1 MARLTLACYT
11 SAEGLGECQLSP
23 LCPRQGPQ
31 LLSKLELLKNEYQER
46 ALREKEQKMLK
57 LLTHQQERISQRIT
71 GSRTQQP
78 PDEKVWA
85 SNWTVTKRTAGVD
98 RAHLL
103 KPVYPHRQPKVYR
116 CPSASAASIKP
127 SLPHVRSKSGPSRPD
142 QWQELEKSE
151 MILEAEIRRKEA
163 LLREKLRRTEEE
175 LRRIQKEKE
184 ESEWKERKAREVQDT
199 KTKSRRTKL
208 EEGDSGGMKRA
219 TKDRTEKATKINPLS
234 IEHYKGGRE
243 RATKDSYPPI
253 DLYSGSRE
261 RATTHSAHSINK
273 YSLGRM
279 KAEED
284 SGLSIVESRQQYGG
298 GRGVSHPAVTQVEDT
313 FHQLRLEAPGV
324 QDIGRPSSGLVDE
337 EILLYGSFPENTGQP
352 LVQCQLCG
360 RRFMSHRLQKH
371 AAVCQKTHGSSRKV
385 FDSSKARA
393 KGTDLEP
400 YLHKKGN
407 RTSPMPQVRDNSW
420 RQKHESFLRTIRQAR
435 VVQDVIAKGGR
446 ISDLP
451 PPPPE
456 ENPDYVS
463 CPHCSRR
470 FAPRAAERHIPKCET
485 IRSKPRPPPSRRL

>member
-1 MARLTLACYT
+1 MARLSLASFT
-11 SAEGLGECQLSP
+11 SAEGRGECQLSP
-23 LCPRQGPQ
+23 LRPRQGP
-31 LLSKLELLKNEYQER
+31 LLPSKLELLKNEYQER
-46 ALREKEQKMLK
+46 ALQEKEQKMLK
-57 LLTHQQERISQRIT
+57 LLTQQQERISQRIT

-78 PDEKVWA
+78 LEEKAWA
-85 SNWTVTKRTAGVD
+85 SNWTVAKRTAGVD

-103 KPVYPHRQPKVYR
+103 KPVYPHSHPKVPR

-142 QWQELEKSE
+142 QWQELEKRE
-151 MILEAEIRRKEA
+151 MNLEAEIRRKEA

-184 ESEWKERKAREVQDT
+184 ESEWEERKAREIQDT
-199 KTKSRRTKL
+199 KTRSRRTKL
-208 EEGDSGGMKRA
+208 EEGDGGGRKRA
-219 TKDRTEKATKINPLS
+219 TKDRTEKVTNNNPLS
-234 IEHYKGGRE
+234 IDQYRGGRE
-243 RATKDSYPPI
+243 RAIKDSHLSI
-253 DLYSGSRE
+253 DQYSGSRE
-261 RATTHSAHSINK
+261 PATRHSAHSINQ
-273 YSLGRM
+273 YSWGRM

-284 SGLSIVESRQQYGG
+284 SSLSIVESRQQSHG
-298 GRGVSHPAVTQVEDT
+298 GRGSGHPAVTQVEDT
-313 FHQLRLEAPGV
+313 FHQLTLEAPRV
-324 QDIGRPSSGLVDE
+324 QDMGLPSSGLLDE
-337 EILLYGSFPENTGQP
+337 EILLQGNFPQNPGQP

-360 RRFMSHRLQKH
+360 RRFMAHRLQKH
-371 AAVCQKTHGSSRKV
+371 AAVCQKTHSSRRKV

-400 YLHKKGN
+400 YLHKKRD
-407 RTSPMPQVRDNSW
+407 RTSPLPQVKVNSW

-435 VVQDVIAKGGR
+435 VVQDVIARGGR

-485 IRSKPRPPPSRRL
+485 IRSKPRPPPSRR